1 MEMVTVSFAEK
12 CGTARARSLCGPLTE
27 KLSVMP
33 SVRLLN
39 ILSVGMVGSSGS
51 LGSAVLSEADSP
63 RVSTKTPPM
72 GNLVDTLS
80 IAKGGILASNCL
92 ESAMHGIC
100 PCSGMCEPLMSPC
113 ISI

>member
-1 MEMVTVSFAEK
+1 MSFAEK
-12 CGTARARSLCGPLTE
+12 CGTARLRSLCGVLSGRLFAR
-27 KLSVMP
+27 LSVRP
-33 SVRLLN
+33 LN
-39 ILSVGMVGSSGS
+39 RLSVGMVGSSGS
-51 LGSAVLSEADSP
+51 LGSAVLSGADSP

-80 IAKGGILASNCL
+80 MAKGGVLASNCL